1 MIGKAE
7 SIGLQEGRGN
17 GYKNRGSNFA
27 IIIRSLPRLH
37 FSTEVRISGSLKTPK
52 LHIHIE
58 SARQRR
64 LFTEGAF
71 HDET

>member
-1 MIGKAE
+1 MAPELSANNQIAGQTLLSFDPSRCCIYLLK
-7 SIGLQEGRGN
+7 SVYR
-17 GYKNRGSNFA
+17 
-27 IIIRSLPRLH
+27 
-37 FSTEVRISGSLKTPK
+37 GSLKTSK

-58 SARQRR
+58 SACQRR

>member
-1 MIGKAE
+1 MANQQIAGQTLLSFDPSHRCIYLLK
-7 SIGLQEGRGN
+7 
-17 GYKNRGSNFA
+17 
-27 IIIRSLPRLH
+27 SLYQ
-37 FSTEVRISGSLKTPK
+37 GSLKTPK

-58 SARQRR
+58 SACQRR